1 MTAAADFQPETDAP
15 ENPEVVENETTAAAD
30 AADVENADASA
41 PAEDTAD
48 APEAESP
55 ESDAPEADAPEADAP
70 EAEAADSADSAA
82 TEESPEAD
90 APADAEGSSAAESP
104 EAADAVESDGSAEAD
119 VPEDSEAAA
128 DADVSADVDASPD
141 ADVSADV
148 DASPDAEASAQVDH
162 DAEVA
167 PDAAADAAAEVA
179 DIEVVEVDVVEVVD
193 DSGVV
198 AVEVVEVVVEA
209 APSAPAPV
217 PSAPPRSA
225 PAPSPAASS
234 DEPWGRVDADGTVS
248 VREAGGWRVVG
259 QYPDGSPEE
268 ALAYFERKY
277 NDLAGEVGLL
287 EVRHRRGGASASD
300 LRSTAR
306 TINGKLEGAAAV
318 GDLASLVARIAALT
332 EALAAESET
341 EAAAAREAVDEAVKA
356 RTELVEKAEALAA
369 RDPRTVQW
377 KQATTELNS
386 LFDQWQSQQQNGPR
400 LPKSTAQQL
409 WKRFRDARATVD
421 KHRRA
426 FYAELDEAH
435 KGVRDRKTRLVEK
448 AEALASKGEDGI
460 PAYREL
466 LDQWK
471 TAGRAGKKVDDA
483 LWARFKAAGDALY
496 GARIEREAADA
507 EASREKIDLKR
518 ALLEEAKVVADERD
532 IAKARATLTGVQR
545 RWDEVGR
552 IFPRDAERAL
562 DDELRR
568 IETALRSREEA
579 DWKRNDPEQKA
590 RANDMTR
597 QLTDAIQK
605 LEDELEAAKKSG
617 DKKAI
622 ANATDALEARRAW
635 LKALGG

>member
-1 MTAAADFQPETDAP
+1 MTAAADPQPETDAP
-15 ENPEVVENETTAAAD
+15 ELPENGEPETTSTPAEIPVADEAVADETVEAD
-30 AADVENADASA
+30 AAAAEA
-41 PAEDTAD
+41 PETAD
-48 APEAESP
+48 
-55 ESDAPEADAPEADAP
+55 
-70 EAEAADSADSAA
+70 AEAADAEAAD
-82 TEESPEAD
+82 T
-90 APADAEGSSAAESP
+90 
-104 EAADAVESDGSAEAD
+104 EAADAEAG
-119 VPEDSEAAA
+119 
-128 DADVSADVDASPD
+128 
-141 ADVSADV
+141 
-148 DASPDAEASAQVDH
+148 
-162 DAEVA
+162 
-167 PDAAADAAAEVA
+167 
-179 DIEVVEVDVVEVVD
+179 VDVVEIVEVVED
-193 DSGVV
+193 AEGDVV
-198 AVEVVEVVVEA
+198 AVEVTEIVVEA
-209 APSAPAPV
+209 SAPTAEGG
-217 PSAPPRSA
+217 
-225 PAPSPAASS
+225 S
-234 DEPWGRVDADGTVS
+234 DEPWGRVDEDGTVS

-277 NDLAGEVGLL
+277 ADLASEVTLL

-300 LRSTAR
+300 LRATAR
-306 TINGKLEGAAAV
+306 TINGKLDGAAAV
-318 GDLASLVARIAALT
+318 GDLASLVARVAALT
-332 EALAAESET
+332 ETLAAQSET
-341 EAAAAREAVDEAVKA
+341 EAVAAREAVDDAVKA

-377 KQATTELNS
+377 KQATAEING

-448 AEALASKGEDGI
+448 AEALAPKGEDGI
-460 PAYREL
+460 PAYRDL
-466 LDQWK
+466 LDEWK

-496 GARIEREAADA
+496 GARVEREAADA
-507 EASREKIDLKR
+507 EASREKIEAKR
-518 ALLEEAKVVADERD
+518 ALLDEAKAVGDERD
-532 IAKARATLTGVQR
+532 IAKARSILTGIQR
-545 RWDEVGR
+545 RWDEIGR
-552 IFPRDAERAL
+552 IFPRDAERSL

-568 IETALRSREEA
+568 IENALRGREDA

-605 LEDELEAAKKSG
+605 LEDELAAAQKSG

-622 ANATDALEARRAW
+622 AQASDALEARKSW

>member
-15 ENPEVVENETTAAAD
+15 ETAGADENQTPAVDDDAATATDVTADANAAAPEESEPADD
-30 AADVENADASA
+30 APAGDAAETEQPSDETPAEESAPADVE
-41 PAEDTAD
+41 
-48 APEAESP
+48 
-55 ESDAPEADAPEADAP
+55 
-70 EAEAADSADSAA
+70 
-82 TEESPEAD
+82 
-90 APADAEGSSAAESP
+90 
-104 EAADAVESDGSAEAD
+104 V
-119 VPEDSEAAA
+119 
-128 DADVSADVDASPD
+128 
-141 ADVSADV
+141 
-148 DASPDAEASAQVDH
+148 
-162 DAEVA
+162 
-167 PDAAADAAAEVA
+167 
-179 DIEVVEVDVVEVVD
+179 EVVEVDVVEVVE
-193 DSGVV
+193 DSEVVAVEVIEVAEVVEDGEVV
-198 AVEVVEVVVEA
+198 AVEVVDVVVEA
-209 APSAPAPV
+209 APSA
-217 PSAPPRSA
+217 
-225 PAPSPAASS
+225 
-234 DEPWGRVDADGTVS
+234 DEPWGRVDEDGTVS
-248 VREAGGWRVVG
+248 VREADGWRVVG
-259 QYPDGSPEE
+259 QYPDGSAEE

-277 NDLAGEVGLL
+277 TDLASEVTLL

-306 TINGKLEGAAAV
+306 TINGKLDGAAAV
-318 GDLASLVARIAALT
+318 GDLASLVARVAALT
-332 EALAAESET
+332 ETLAAESAT
-341 EAAAAREAVDEAVKA
+341 EAVAAREAVDDAVKA

-377 KQATTELNS
+377 KQATADLNS

-435 KGVRDRKTRLVEK
+435 KDVRDRKTRLVEK
-448 AEALASKGEDGI
+448 AEALAPKGEDGI

-518 ALLEEAKVVADERD
+518 ALLEEAKAVGDERD
-532 IAKARATLTGVQR
+532 IAKARSILTGIQR
-545 RWDEVGR
+545 RWDEIGR
-552 IFPRDAERAL
+552 IFPRDTERSL

-568 IETALRSREEA
+568 VENALRTREDA

-622 ANATDALEARRAW
+622 TNATDALEARRTW

>member
-1 MTAAADFQPETDAP
+1 MTAAADPQPETDAP
-15 ENPEVVENETTAAAD
+15 ELPENGEPETTSAPDENPAETAVADEAVADVVE
-30 AADVENADASA
+30 ADASA
-41 PAEDTAD
+41 SSASA
-48 APEAESP
+48 
-55 ESDAPEADAPEADAP
+55 AP
-70 EAEAADSADSAA
+70 EAEAD
-82 TEESPEAD
+82 
-90 APADAEGSSAAESP
+90 
-104 EAADAVESDGSAEAD
+104 EAAGEEIAD
-119 VPEDSEAAA
+119 V
-128 DADVSADVDASPD
+128 
-141 ADVSADV
+141 
-148 DASPDAEASAQVDH
+148 
-162 DAEVA
+162 
-167 PDAAADAAAEVA
+167 
-179 DIEVVEVDVVEVVD
+179 EVVEIVEVVED
-193 DSGVV
+193 ADGDVV
-198 AVEVVEVVVEA
+198 AVEVTEIVVEE
-209 APSAPAPV
+209 SAPA
-217 PSAPPRSA
+217 AG
-225 PAPSPAASS
+225 S
-234 DEPWGRVDADGTVS
+234 DEPWGRVDDDGTVS

-259 QYPDGSPEE
+259 QYPDGSTEE

-277 NDLAGEVGLL
+277 ADLASEVTLL

-300 LRSTAR
+300 LRATAR
-306 TINGKLEGAAAV
+306 TINGKLVDAAAV
-318 GDLASLVARIAALT
+318 GDLASLTARVAALT
-332 EALAAESET
+332 EALAAQTET
-341 EAAAAREAVDEAVKA
+341 EAVAAREAVDDAVKA

-377 KQATTELNS
+377 KQATAEING

-448 AEALASKGEDGI
+448 AEALAPKGEDGI
-460 PAYREL
+460 PAYRDL
-466 LDQWK
+466 LDEWK

-496 GARIEREAADA
+496 GARVEREAADA
-507 EASREKIDLKR
+507 EASREKIDAKR
-518 ALLEEAKVVADERD
+518 ALLDEAKAVGDERD
-532 IAKARATLTGVQR
+532 IAKARSILTGIQR
-545 RWDEVGR
+545 QWDEIGR
-552 IFPRDAERAL
+552 IFPRDAERSL

-568 IETALRSREEA
+568 IENSLRGREDA

-605 LEDELEAAKKSG
+605 LEDELAAAKKSG

-622 ANATDALEARRAW
+622 AQASDALEARKSW

>member
-15 ENPEVVENETTAAAD
+15 DTTGADDTETPAAAD
-30 AADVENADASA
+30 ASATATDADAATAAEESDEAQSASADEGAPEDSSVSAADQEQPSDEAEASEPSGADVE
-41 PAEDTAD
+41 
-48 APEAESP
+48 
-55 ESDAPEADAPEADAP
+55 
-70 EAEAADSADSAA
+70 
-82 TEESPEAD
+82 
-90 APADAEGSSAAESP
+90 
-104 EAADAVESDGSAEAD
+104 
-119 VPEDSEAAA
+119 
-128 DADVSADVDASPD
+128 
-141 ADVSADV
+141 
-148 DASPDAEASAQVDH
+148 
-162 DAEVA
+162 
-167 PDAAADAAAEVA
+167 
-179 DIEVVEVDVVEVVD
+179 IEVVEIDVVEVAE
-193 DSGVV
+193 DSQVVAVEVIEVAEVVEDGDVV
-198 AVEVVEVVVEA
+198 AVEVVDVVVE
-209 APSAPAPV
+209 STPA
-217 PSAPPRSA
+217 
-225 PAPSPAASS
+225 S
-234 DEPWGRVDADGTVS
+234 DDDPWGRVDEDGTVS
-248 VREAGGWRVVG
+248 VREADGWRVVG
-259 QYPDGSPEE
+259 QYPDGSAEE

-277 NDLAGEVGLL
+277 NDLASEVTLL

-300 LRSTAR
+300 LRATAR
-306 TINGKLEGAAAV
+306 TINGKLDGAAAV
-318 GDLASLVARIAALT
+318 GDLASLVARVAALT
-332 EALAAESET
+332 KTLAAESET
-341 EAAAAREAVDEAVKA
+341 EAVAAREAVDDAVKA

-377 KQATTELNS
+377 KQATSELNS

-448 AEALASKGEDGI
+448 AEALAPKGEDGI

-483 LWARFKAAGDALY
+483 LWSRFKAAGDALY

-507 EASREKIDLKR
+507 EASREKIELKR
-518 ALLEEAKVVADERD
+518 ALLEEAKAVGDERD
-532 IAKARATLTGVQR
+532 IAKGRSILTGIQR
-545 RWDEVGR
+545 RWDEIGR
-552 IFPRDAERAL
+552 IFPRDTERSL

-568 IETALRSREEA
+568 VENALRSREDA

-622 ANATDALEARRAW
+622 ANATDALEARRTW